1 MRNSTATPWSDT
13 VTVGTKAFSGGSKS
27 SGFTAA
33 KASCSPSSHRH
44 SAAIHTA
51 VTKGMILPYYQNE
64 WGDYIRDNAIALAK
78 SQREWCRLL
87 FAAGK

>member
-44 SAAIHTA
+44 SAYHNFCI
-51 VTKGMILPYYQNE
+51 ILPYYQNE